1 MKTPSFKKLSLD
13 TILSSIDI
21 QKWLEQFDDT
31 DKKIAVE
38 ILAKLKFISRDNY
51 AEWLK
56 EKLIELEVDY
66 PCAFFAVRKFDDP
79 KSEYLWT
86 KDGNIVSRPG
96 TSLGS
101 EDLAISVIADLKKKS
116 EDIYLDHPSIEELRS
131 KNVHNIVLIDDS
143 SGSGDRISAYIQ
155 SLFKNKTLMSW
166 WSGGRINL
174 HIVTYS
180 ITEEAKKNIL
190 EKTPGSDHQ
199 LRKYPKESKIFFH
212 SNIAFSSERSEF
224 RWGKD
229 FKNILEFCEKVKTI
243 PKWARKGYGDV
254 MSNIVFYHSVPNNL
268 PGILWFESS
277 KWNALFPKRSLPTWV
292 AGALDGTVQTGKN
305 ILNSPIFFEMI
316 GVIKKGVR
324 RESSI
329 AIRLELDIKITK
341 KLLAHAKKIGLIT
354 EHCRMTD
361 SGMKYWKRY
370 DQEHEDSKCFD
381 KSMYIPLKWSLDRFE
396 VQPSTSKEEIFL
408 KLTESAD
415 DSSSEDGE
423 VGQASL
429 EKSDAKT
436 TTSSNSVVPQQPS
449 VSRVDHDTI
458 GPSDSKES

>member
-1 MKTPSFKKLSLD
+1 MKTPSFKQLSLE

-21 QKWLEQFDDT
+21 QKWLNQFYEA
-31 DKKIAVE
+31 DKKIAIE
-38 ILAKLKFISRDNY
+38 ILSKLKFISRDDY

-56 EKLIELEVDY
+56 EKLIELEIDHPLGFY
-66 PCAFFAVRKFDDP
+66 AVRKFDNP
-79 KSEYLWT
+79 KPEYLWT

-143 SGSGDRISAYIQ
+143 SGSGDRISTYIQ
-155 SLFKNKTLMSW
+155 LMFKNKTLMSW
-166 WSGGRINL
+166 WSGGRVNL

-190 EKTPGSDHQ
+190 ENIPGSGHQ

-212 SNIAFSSERSEF
+212 SHIALSSERCDF

-229 FKNILEFCEKVKTI
+229 FKNILEFCEKVKVI

-268 PGILWFESS
+268 PGILWFDSP
-277 KWNALFPKRSLPTWV
+277 KWDALFPKRSFPTWV
-292 AGALDGTVQTGKN
+292 VSALEETDQTGKN

-316 GVIKKGVR
+316 GMIKKGVR

-341 KLLAHAKKIGLIT
+341 KLLLYAKEIGLIT
-354 EHCRMTD
+354 EHYRMTD

-396 VQPSTSKEEIFL
+396 VQPPTSKEEIFSR
-408 KLTESAD
+408 KA
-415 DSSSEDGE
+415 DSSGNSLSEDGE

-436 TTSSNSVVPQQPS
+436 TTSSNSIVPQQPS
-449 VSRVDHDTI
+449 ASRVDHDTI